1 MSDEHHPAEELFEQ
15 GVHLFNGREYFEC
28 HEVLEKLWNLQIDPD
43 KQFTQGLIQIA
54 VGLYHRQR
62 DNKVGAEK
70 LLKRGLQR
78 VQPFVPLYAGLDIET
93 FVSVVTEVLNDLQA
107 GNAANSVG
115 VPTLVKSKQS

>member
-1 MSDEHHPAEELFEQ
+1 MSDEHHQELFEL
-15 GVHLFNGREYFEC
+15 GVHLFNEREYFEC
-28 HEVLEKLWNLQIDPD
+28 HEVLEKLWNLQTDPD

-54 VGLYHRQR
+54 VALYHRER

-78 VQPFVPLYAGLDIET
+78 IQPFAPKYSELDIVT
-93 FVSVVTEVLNDLQA
+93 FVSRVTEVLNDLQA
-107 GNAANSVG
+107 GSAAKSVG